1 MFVSLF
7 ALQGKEK
14 NPQKRDSIESWGV
27 PMAAKTKEACDQG
40 GGLWW
45 HHRFWSQRRF
55 TAFCW
60 PLGWQAEE
68 RKRTP
73 EEKGPCEPILAC
85 IPTTDNDAINLWSS
99 NQISLLELKL
109 PCHAPNMP
117 ISISEFW
124 GMEAMKDG
132 YLQAKT
138 TAQRKDFHDYKQKR
152 RELRERY
159 FKNRAKG
166 RGLSHIFCNIWQYL
180 PHCHW
185 SRQFQSVTR
194 PPSHQKHLSSILFLW
209 NLLKLAIHML
219 SVYGIRI
226 I

>member
-1 MFVSLF
+1 MLAKPLTSWTNREFANQLWFTSWYSIMFVSLF

-85 IPTTDNDAINLWSS
+85 IPTTDNDVINLWSS
-99 NQISLLELKL
+99 NQIISLLEFKL

-117 ISISEFW
+117 ISISEEWKPWRMDIFRPRPLLS
-124 GMEAMKDG
+124 GKISM
-132 YLQAKT
+132 T
-138 TAQRKDFHDYKQKR
+138 TSRKDENWGSD
-152 RELRERY
+152 
-159 FKNRAKG
+159 
-166 RGLSHIFCNIWQYL
+166 I
-180 PHCHW
+180 
-185 SRQFQSVTR
+185 SRTVPR
-194 PPSHQKHLSSILFLW
+194 VG
-209 NLLKLAIHML
+209 A
-219 SVYGIRI
+219 
-226 I
+226 

>member
-40 GGLWW
+40 GGLRW